1 MKKIIPILILAITL
15 SNCGGSLEEPNSI
28 QTAQEEIDNLPLRS
42 VNSLGKFPYNSTI
55 DELTVMTIDNC
66 EYIVCNAN
74 HNSDITITH
83 KGNCKYCEE
92 KNQKLMESY
101 IRFIRDSIR

>member
-1 MKKIIPILILAITL
+1 MKKIILIAILAITL
-15 SNCGGSLEEPNSI
+15 SNCGGSLEEPNTI
-28 QTAQEEIDNLPLRS
+28 HTAQEEIDNLPLRS

-74 HNSDITITH
+74 SNSDITITH

-92 KNQKLMESY
+92 KFHSY
-101 IRFIRDSIR
+101 VRNYIKDSIR